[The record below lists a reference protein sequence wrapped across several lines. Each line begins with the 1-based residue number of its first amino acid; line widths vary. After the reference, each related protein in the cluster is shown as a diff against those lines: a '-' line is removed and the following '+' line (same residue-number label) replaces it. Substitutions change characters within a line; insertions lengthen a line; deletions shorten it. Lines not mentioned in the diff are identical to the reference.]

1 MIERYCCP
9 QMKRIWLDEFKFKT
23 MLDIELLVLEA
34 LAKQNQVPKAA
45 VQRIKKKAK
54 FNLAQIKRIEEK
66 TQHDVVAFVASI
78 AQNIGPDAKYLHLG
92 LTSSDVLDTTL
103 GVQLKAVSD
112 ILIDDLT
119 RLQNILAQKAKK
131 YKDMVCIGRTH
142 GVHAEPTTL
151 GIKLALWFDETRRNI
166 KRLKQAKEE
175 ISVGKISGAVGTY
188 ANIDPEVENY
198 VCRKLGLKP
207 VNISTQIIQRDIYAQ
222 YLATLGVI
230 GASLEKFAL
239 EIRHL
244 QRTEVREVEEPFGKG
259 QKGSSAMPHKR
270 NPVICERI
278 CGLARILRANAM
290 VALENVA
297 LWHERD
303 ISHSS
308 AERVI
313 MPDSTIL
320 LDYMLNKFIEVIDG
334 LLVYPENMLN
344 NLVKTKGLFF
354 SQRVLLELMD
364 KGLGR
369 LEAYDLVQRCA
380 MQVWKENV
388 DFKETLLIDSGVSKY
403 LTKGDLDRIFDLDYY
418 LRNVNKI
425 FQRVGLNPA

>member
-1 MIERYCCP
+1 MIERYCLP
-9 QMKRIWLDEFKFKT
+9 KMNNIWLDEFKFKT

-78 AQNIGPDAKYLHLG
+78 AQNIGPDAKYLHIG

-142 GVHAEPTTL
+142 GVHAEPTTF
-151 GIKLALWFDETRRNI
+151 GIKLALWFDETRRNL

-175 ISVGKISGAVGTY
+175 ILVGKISGAVGTY

-207 VNISTQIIQRDIYAQ
+207 ANISTQIIQRDIYAQ

-334 LLVYPENMLN
+334 LLIYPENMLN
-344 NLVKTKGLFF
+344 NLVKTKGLMF

-425 FQRVGLNPA
+425 FSRVFAQ

>member
-1 MIERYCCP
+1 MIERYCLP
-9 QMKRIWLDEFKFKT
+9 KMNNIWLDEFKFKT

-66 TQHDVVAFVASI
+66 TQHDVVAFVSSI
-78 AQNIGPDAKYLHLG
+78 AQSIGPDAKYLHLG

-207 VNISTQIIQRDIYAQ
+207 ANISTQIIQRDIYAQ

-320 LDYMLNKFIEVIDG
+320 LDYMLNKFIDVIDG
-334 LLVYPENMLN
+334 LLIYPENMLN
-344 NLVKTKGLFF
+344 NLVKTKGLMF

-425 FQRVGLNPA
+425 FQRVGL